1 MGSGI
6 EQIKTED
13 TPENGQKNANG
24 VLVDRAFTYRVTV
37 ASLLVGLVI
46 AAVVGLILFSLARP
60 MVVGESRQISCLIA
74 AIMFLASAV
83 DAYAI
88 LYWSIFN
95 LPVCIDNRQGVKL
108 DPAVWPWT
116 GAVMIGIVVLI
127 GFVGAILV

>member
-60 MVVGESRQISCLIA
+60 IVVDESGHITWSIA
-74 AIMFLASAV
+74 AIMFPVSAV
-83 DAYAI
+83 VACAI

-95 LPVCIDNRQGVKL
+95 LPVRIAKRQGVNL
-108 DPAVWPWT
+108 DPEVWPWT